1 MKLYFK
7 VKNII
12 LNTFLKKKQALII
25 FSKFIAIILII
36 DLIHIIAKEI
46 ISNFTDYLFLYNP
59 LLNGFIHSGFN
70 HFFDNV
76 ILIFLLLL
84 PKINYELGIKRIVY
98 FTVIISIISFPFVLT
113 GISDPI
119 RGSSGL
125 YFLLLTRYLVSRK
138 KYKIIY
144 ICILSLF
151 VFKEIYNLGNED
163 NISHFIHLIGVAVGL
178 LSMKFNLSSFQR
190 ITSRTEKT
198 IGRSI

>member
-1 MKLYFK
+1 MQLYLK

-12 LNTFLKKKQALII
+12 LNTFLEKKHALII
-25 FSKFIAIILII
+25 YSKFIAIILII
-36 DLIHIIAKEI
+36 DIVHIIVKEI
-46 ISNFTDYLFLYNP
+46 IPNFTHYLFLYNP
-59 LLNGFIHSGFN
+59 ILNGFIHSGFD

-84 PKINYELGIKRIVY
+84 PKINHQLGIKGIIL
-98 FTVIISIISFPFVLT
+98 FTVIISTISFPFVLL

-125 YFLLLTRYLVSRK
+125 YFSLLTRYLISRENH
-138 KYKIIY
+138 KIIY

-151 VFKEIYNLGNED
+151 VFKEIYYMGNQD

-178 LSMKFNLSSFQR
+178 LSMKFNLLSFRRISSR
-190 ITSRTEKT
+190 NKKNIA
-198 IGRSI
+198 

>member
-1 MKLYFK
+1 MKLYYK

-12 LNTFLKKKQALII
+12 LNTFLEKKQALII

-70 HFFDNV
+70 HFFDNL

-84 PKINYELGIKRIVY
+84 PKINYELGLKRIVLL
-98 FTVIISIISFPFVLT
+98 TVIISTISFPFVLT

-125 YFLLLTRYLVSRK
+125 YFLLLTRYLISRK
-138 KYKIIY
+138 KHKIIY

-151 VFKEIYNLGNED
+151 VFKEIYNLGNLD

-178 LSMKFNLSSFQR
+178 LSMKFNFFKFS
-190 ITSRTEKT
+190 EKL
-198 IGRSI
+198 